1 MHKKIANLKEY
12 LLKLNEQGICLA
24 FSGGVDSTLL
34 LYLCKDLDI
43 VACTFKSVFQTEEE
57 IKLTKEICTKYN
69 VKQEIVEYYPLE
81 NSIIQLNPKDR
92 CYHCKKL
99 MFKKLC
105 AITGR
110 NIIDGTNFDD
120 LSTFRPGLRALKEL
134 GIISPLAEFKIS
146 KEEIREYAKELG
158 ISVYNKPSTPCLA
171 TRFPYNTLL
180 IEDKLKIVE
189 EGENFLKSQGFAEV
203 RLRLHDDIARIE
215 LPKSD
220 FDKIVNNEKIIP
232 KFKELGI
239 RYITLDLEGLRRGS
253 MD

>member
-1 MHKKIANLKEY
+1 MDKKFLELINY
-12 LLKLNEQGICLA
+12 LNKLQKTGLCLA

-57 IKLTKEICTKYN
+57 IRLTKDICKKYN
-69 VKQEIVEYYPLE
+69 VKQEVIEYYPLE
-81 NSIIQLNPKDR
+81 NSIIKSNPKDR

-99 MFKKLC
+99 MFEKLRSL
-105 AITGR
+105 TKR

-134 GIISPLAEFKIS
+134 GIISPLAEFKIT
-146 KEEIREYAKELG
+146 KEEIRAYAKELG

-171 TRFPYNTLL
+171 TRFPYNIDLC
-180 IEDKLKIVE
+180 EDRLKIVE
-189 EGENFLKSQGFAEV
+189 EGENFLKSQGFSNV

-220 FDKIVNNEKIIP
+220 FDKIINNEKIIP
-232 KFKELGI
+232 KSKELGI

>member
-1 MHKKIANLKEY
+1 MDKKFLELINY
-12 LLKLNEQGICLA
+12 LNKLQKNGLCLA

-57 IKLTKEICTKYN
+57 IRLTKDICKKYN
-69 VKQEIVEYYPLE
+69 VKQEVIEYYPLE
-81 NSIIQLNPKDR
+81 NSIIKSNPKDR

-99 MFKKLC
+99 MFEKLR
-105 AITGR
+105 TLTKR

-120 LSTFRPGLRALKEL
+120 LNTFRPGLRALKEL
-134 GIISPLAEFKIS
+134 GIISPLAEFKIT
-146 KEEIREYAKELG
+146 KEEIRAYAKELG

-171 TRFPYNTLL
+171 TRFPYNTNLC
-180 IEDKLKIVE
+180 EDKLNIVE
-189 EGENFLKSQGFAEV
+189 EGETFLKSQGFSDV

-220 FDKIVNNEKIIP
+220 FDKIINNEKIIP